1 MMAPPSGVSARHVT
15 SETISLRAARRLALA
30 RAGLLAP
37 SFSALPASA
46 GRGEAAARRAAHAV
60 IGRFGYLQLDTVSV
74 AGARSHAIVLLAR
87 LARFPPRLAEELL
100 QPGEPL
106 FEYWGHEASWIP
118 LELYPAFGFRR
129 EEFRVH
135 PWWGDLL
142 GEHRHLADE
151 LLRRIEA
158 EGPLRSLDM
167 EGKGGSGWWQLKTTK
182 KMATAL
188 WSAGELA
195 IRERRAFQRTFDL
208 TERVIPE
215 HWRRQTLDR
224 ATSLR
229 RLLLAALGGHGW
241 ATTGTLAATW
251 RLRNKREEI
260 AAALRQLVDAGEIV
274 PCALL
279 LEAPKRRDQ
288 VNGWCRPADLELA
301 ARLERARPRGDRPVL
316 LSPFDPLLWDRAR
329 VQLLFGFAQSLE
341 IFKPAAR
348 RIFGYYCL
356 PVLAGERLV
365 GRVDLKARPA
375 AKRLELLAAHH
386 ESADAGTREA
396 VSAALGRYAAAAG
409 LALAPRRQ

>member
-1 MMAPPSGVSARHVT
+1 MT
-15 SETISLRAARRLALA
+15 ETISLRGARRLALA
-30 RAGLLAP
+30 RAGLLAS
-37 SFSALPASA
+37 SFTGLPASA
-46 GRGEAAARRAAHAV
+46 GRGEASARRAAHAV

-74 AGARSHAIVLLAR
+74 AGARSHAIVLLSR
-87 LARFPPRLAEELL
+87 LRGFPPRLAEELL

-106 FEYWGHEASWIP
+106 FEYWGHEACWIP

-167 EGKGGSGWWQLKTTK
+167 EGEGGKGWWQLKVTK
-182 KMATAL
+182 KVATAL

-208 TERVIPE
+208 PERVIPE
-215 HWRRQTLDR
+215 RWRCETLDR
-224 ATSLR
+224 ADSLR
-229 RLLLAALGGHGW
+229 RLLLVALSGHGW

-251 RLRNKREEI
+251 RLRNKREEL
-260 AAALRQLVDAGEIV
+260 ASALRELQDAGEIV
-274 PCALL
+274 PCTLVVD
-279 LEAPKRRDQ
+279 PRKVRGN
-288 VNGWCRPADLELA
+288 VKGWCRPADLELA
-301 ARLERARPRGDRPVL
+301 ATLERSRPRTDRPVL
-316 LSPFDPLLWDRAR
+316 LSPFDPLLWDRGR
-329 VQLLFGFAQSLE
+329 VQLLFGFAQALE
-341 IFKPAAR
+341 IFKPAAQR
-348 RIFGYYCL
+348 VFGYYVL

-375 AKRLELLAAHH
+375 AGRLDLLAAHH
-386 ESADAGTREA
+386 ESDDATARELVAAA
-396 VSAALGRYAAAAG
+396 VHRYAE
-409 LALAPRRQ
+409 ALRLVVTG

>member
-1 MMAPPSGVSARHVT
+1 MAT
-15 SETISLRAARRLALA
+15 NNISLRAARRLALA

-37 SFSALPASA
+37 SLSGLPASA

-74 AGARSHAIVLLAR
+74 AGARSHAIVLLSR
-87 LARFPPRLAEELL
+87 LAGFPPRLAEELL

-142 GEHRHLADE
+142 GQHRQLADE

-167 EGKGGSGWWQLKTTK
+167 EGEGGSGWWQLKITK
-182 KMATAL
+182 KVATAL
-188 WSAGELA
+188 WSAGQLA

-208 TERVIPE
+208 AERVIPE
-215 HWRRQTLDR
+215 RWRRETLDR
-224 ATSLR
+224 PAALR
-229 RLLLAALGGHGW
+229 RLLLVALGGHGW

-251 RLRNKREEI
+251 RLRNKRDEI
-260 AAALRQLVDAGEIV
+260 ATALRELVEAGEIV
-274 PCALL
+274 ACTLVGDGRHA
-279 LEAPKRRDQ
+279 RD
-288 VNGWCRPADLELA
+288 VKGWCRPSDLELA
-301 ARLERARPRGDRPVL
+301 ARLERARPRADRPVL
-316 LSPFDPLLWDRAR
+316 LSPFDPLLWDRGR

-341 IFKPAAR
+341 IFKPAAQR
-348 RIFGYYCL
+348 VFGYYVL

-365 GRVDLKARPA
+365 GRVDLKARPSA
-375 AKRLELLAAHH
+375 GTLDLLAMHVERDDAATR
-386 ESADAGTREA
+386 ELVGAAVRRYADALR
-396 VSAALGRYAAAAG
+396 
-409 LALAPRRQ
+409 LAMASRP

>member
-1 MMAPPSGVSARHVT
+1 M
-15 SETISLRAARRLALA
+15 SEAISLRAARRLALA
-30 RAGLLAP
+30 RAGLL
-37 SFSALPASA
+37 FSPLCGLPTSA

-60 IGRFGYLQLDTVSV
+60 VGRFGYLQLDTVSV
-74 AGARSHAIVLLAR
+74 AGARSHAIVLLSR
-87 LARFPPRLAEELL
+87 LRGFPPRLAEELL

-129 EEFRVH
+129 EELRVH

-167 EGKGGSGWWQLKTTK
+167 EGEGGKGWWQLKVTK
-182 KMATAL
+182 KVATAL

-215 HWRRQTLDR
+215 RWRREAIDR
-224 ATSLR
+224 AESLR
-229 RLLLAALGGHGW
+229 RLLLVALGGHGW

-260 AAALRQLVDAGEIV
+260 AGALRELVDAAEIV
-274 PCALL
+274 PCTLVVDPRKA
-279 LEAPKRRDQ
+279 RGNVR
-288 VNGWCRPADLELA
+288 GWCRPADLELA
-301 ARLERARPRGDRPVL
+301 ATLERARPRADQPVL
-316 LSPFDPLLWDRAR
+316 LSPFDPLLWDRGR
-329 VQLLFGFAQSLE
+329 VQLLFGFGQSLE
-341 IFKPAAR
+341 IFKPAAQR
-348 RIFGYYCL
+348 VFGYYVL

-375 AKRLELLAAHH
+375 ARRLDLLAAHH
-386 ESADAGTREA
+386 ETDDAATREA
-396 VSAALGRYAAAAG
+396 VQAALQRYADAVG
-409 LALAPRRQ
+409 LSLSR

>member
-1 MMAPPSGVSARHVT
+1 M

-37 SFSALPASA
+37 SLTGLPASA
-46 GRGEAAARRAAHAV
+46 GRGEAAARRAAQAV

-74 AGARSHAIVLLAR
+74 AGARSHAIVLLSR
-87 LARFPPRLAEELL
+87 LRAFPPRLAEELL

-142 GEHRHLADE
+142 GEHRHLADD
-151 LLRRIEA
+151 LLRRIET

-167 EGKGGSGWWQLKTTK
+167 EGEGGKGWWQLKVTK
-182 KMATAL
+182 KVATAL

-215 HWRRQTLDR
+215 RWRRETLDR
-224 ATSLR
+224 AASLR
-229 RLLLAALGGHGW
+229 RLLLVALGGHGW

-251 RLRNKREEI
+251 RLRNKREEL
-260 AAALRQLVDAGEIV
+260 ATALRELQDAGEIV
-274 PCALL
+274 PCTLVVD
-279 LEAPKRRDQ
+279 RRKPRND
-288 VNGWCRPADLELA
+288 VKGWCRPADLELA
-301 ARLERARPRGDRPVL
+301 ATLERARPRADRPVL
-316 LSPFDPLLWDRAR
+316 LSPFDPLLWDRGR

-341 IFKPAAR
+341 IFKPAAQR
-348 RIFGYYCL
+348 VFGYYVL

-365 GRVDLKARPA
+365 GRVDLKARPVA
-375 AKRLELLAAHH
+375 GRRDRQTGPVGRLDLLAAHH
-386 ESADAGTREA
+386 ESDDAATREA
-396 VSAALGRYAAAAG
+396 VRAALQRYADALG
-409 LALAPRRQ
+409 LALAR